1 MGPGKTIRDSGITK
15 PCDSSADLRVFI
27 DGTFIRAFIDGRSCD
42 YRAASI
48 FIFTG
53 NDGRERGSKRKGT
66 EFSMPS
72 SHQPENWKWLINPP
86 IVIALTFTVRDS
98 RNSFFI
104 LWRNHPAIMPLCNAE
119 FFDIQFFRSNRQIKI
134 LRSFISYD
142 VRIRSQPLPGY
153 RGFFNTSLHIQRD
166 KFNGYVFS
174 CARQGSTIVEQNP
187 DLP

>member
-1 MGPGKTIRDSGITK
+1 MPEMGPGKTIRDSGITK

-72 SHQPENWKWLINPP
+72 SHRPEN
-86 IVIALTFTVRDS
+86 
-98 RNSFFI
+98 
-104 LWRNHPAIMPLCNAE
+104 
-119 FFDIQFFRSNRQIKI
+119 
-134 LRSFISYD
+134 
-142 VRIRSQPLPGY
+142 
-153 RGFFNTSLHIQRD
+153 
-166 KFNGYVFS
+166 
-174 CARQGSTIVEQNP
+174 
-187 DLP
+187 